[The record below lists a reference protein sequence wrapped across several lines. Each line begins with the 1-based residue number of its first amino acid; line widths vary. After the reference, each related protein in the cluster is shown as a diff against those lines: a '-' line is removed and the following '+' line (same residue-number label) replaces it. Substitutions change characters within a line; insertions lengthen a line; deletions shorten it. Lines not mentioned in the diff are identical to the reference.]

1 MEPQSLNALKKTKIV
16 ATLGPSTNTEEAI
29 RHLAQ
34 HGMNVARLN
43 FSHGTHDE
51 HLHRLN
57 LVRQISKELDKPIAV
72 MQDLQGP
79 RIRLG
84 ILSDEPRILEKGE
97 KVTLK
102 YSKEQTD
109 DNIPVAF
116 DMFPHLA
123 IGDRIL
129 IRDGLIRLSVEK
141 TDKDSAE
148 CIVRVG
154 GEIGSK
160 KGINLPDT
168 KLPTI
173 SFTEKDAE
181 DLVFGLKNKVD
192 YVALSF
198 VQDENDIHNLRAE
211 IAKHAH
217 RPKIV
222 AKIECQ
228 EAIRNLKSII
238 EATDVVMIARGDM
251 ATEVG
256 QEDVPIIQREII
268 RLCRA
273 THTPV
278 IVATQMLESMI
289 KNPVP
294 TRAEVNDIA
303 SAVMDHA
310 DACMLSGETAN
321 GDWPTEAISTMERI
335 IKRVERHHRET
346 LTDFALSTLEESD
359 EQTTAIAAATTILA
373 HQLKAKLIVV
383 ATSSGKTAQRIASYR
398 PPVTVA
404 AVTDNQLTYNQL
416 AMVYGVK
423 SFLVAQMSKNEAGL
437 NSILDHLKE
446 KEYVETGDKVVHVTG
461 EKPGEMGGT
470 SIIKVE
476 TIK

>member
-1 MEPQSLNALKKTKIV
+1 MDAPSHDSLKKTKIV

-29 RHLAQ
+29 KHLGM
-34 HGMNVARLN
+34 HGLNVARLN

-51 HLHRLN
+51 HQHRLDI
-57 LVRQISKELDKPIAV
+57 VRKVAKELNKPIAI

-84 ILSDEPRILEKGE
+84 ALADEPQMLTKGQE
-97 KVTLK
+97 VTLVLG
-102 YSKEQTD
+102 KEQTD
-109 DNIPVAF
+109 DRIPVAF
-116 DMFPHLA
+116 DMFPYLKV
-123 IGDRIL
+123 GDRVL

-141 TDKDSAE
+141 VHKDHAE

-154 GEIGSK
+154 GEIGSR

-168 KLPTI
+168 KLPSI

-198 VQDENDIHNLRAE
+198 VQDAEDIHRLRAT
-211 IAKHAH
+211 IAKHDH

-238 EATDVVMIARGDM
+238 EATDVVMVARGDM

-321 GDWPTEAISTMERI
+321 GDYPTEAISTMERI

-346 LTDFALSTLEESD
+346 LTDFALTTLEESE

-373 HQLKAKLIVV
+373 HQLKAEMIVV
-383 ATSSGKTAQRIASYR
+383 ATTTGKTAQRIASYR

-404 AVTDNQLTYNQL
+404 AITDNELTYNQL

-423 SFLVAQMSKNEAGL
+423 SFLTHKLTKNEEGL
-437 NSILDHLKE
+437 NHIVSQMKE
-446 KEYVETGDKVVHVTG
+446 MGYVKAGDKIVHVTG
-461 EKPGEMGGT
+461 EKPGEVGGT
-470 SIIKVE
+470 SMIKVE
-476 TIK
+476 LIK

>member
-1 MEPQSLNALKKTKIV
+1 MDSHSIDTLKKTKIV
-16 ATLGPSTNTEEAI
+16 STLGPATNTQDMIHA
-29 RHLAQ
+29 LAT

-43 FSHGTHDE
+43 FSHGSHDE
-51 HLHRLN
+51 HQNRLN
-57 LVRQISKELDKPIAV
+57 IVRKVAKDLNKPIAI

-84 ILSDEPRILEKGE
+84 ALADEPQMLSKGQEVILFHG
-97 KVTLK
+97 
-102 YSKEQTD
+102 KEQTD
-109 DNIPVAF
+109 ERIPVAF
-116 DMFPHLA
+116 DMFPHLKV
-123 IGDRIL
+123 GDRIL
-129 IRDGLIRLSVEK
+129 IKDGLIRLSVEE
-141 TDKDSAE
+141 THKDHCR
-148 CIVRVG
+148 CIVRVPG
-154 GEIGSK
+154 DIGSR

-168 KLPTI
+168 KLPSI
-173 SFTEKDAE
+173 SFTEKDAD
-181 DLVFGLKNKVD
+181 DLEFGLKNKVD

-198 VQDENDIHNLRAE
+198 VQDAEDIHKLRAV
-211 IAKHAH
+211 IAKHH
-217 RPKIV
+217 HHPKIV

-238 EATDVVMIARGDM
+238 EATDVVMVARGDM

-321 GDWPTEAISTMERI
+321 GDYPTEAIATMERI

-373 HQLKAKLIVV
+373 HQLKAEIILV

-398 PPVTVA
+398 PPVSVA
-404 AVTDNQLTYNQL
+404 AVTDNELTYNQL
-416 AMVYGVK
+416 AMVYGVT
-423 SFLVAQMSKNEAGL
+423 SFLIPKLSKNEEGL
-437 NSILDHLKE
+437 EKILDEMKQHGHVKP
-446 KEYVETGDKVVHVTG
+446 GDKVVHVTG

-470 SIIKVE
+470 SMIKVE
-476 TIK
+476 IVK

>member
-1 MEPQSLNALKKTKIV
+1 MDSQSLSSLKKTKIV
-16 ATLGPSTNTEEAI
+16 STLGPSTNSEEMI

-51 HLHRLN
+51 HQNRN
-57 LVRQISKELDKPIAV
+57 DWVRKISKELDKPIAV

-84 ILSDEPRILEKGE
+84 ALADEPIMLEKGQ
-97 KVTLK
+97 KITLVLG
-102 YSKEQTD
+102 KEQID
-109 DNIPVAF
+109 DRIPVSF
-116 DMFPHLA
+116 DMFPHLKE
-123 IGDRIL
+123 GDRVL
-129 IRDGLIRLSVEK
+129 IKDGLIRLSVEK
-141 TDKDSAE
+141 TYPDSCD

-154 GEIGSK
+154 GDIGSR

-168 KLPTI
+168 KLPPV
-173 SFTEKDAE
+173 SFTEKDAD
-181 DLVFGLKNKVD
+181 DLKFGLKNKVD

-211 IAKHAH
+211 IAKHEH

-238 EATDVVMIARGDM
+238 EATDVVMVARGDM

-321 GDWPTEAISTMERI
+321 GDFPIEAISTMERI

-346 LTDFALSTLEESD
+346 LTDFALTTLEESD

-373 HQLKAKLIVV
+373 HQLKARLIVV

-404 AVTDNQLTYNQL
+404 AVTDNELTYNQL

-423 SFLVAQMSKNEAGL
+423 SFFVNKMAKSEAGL
-437 NSILDHLKE
+437 DSILDHILAKG
-446 KEYVETGDKVVHVTG
+446 YVESGDKVVHVTG

-470 SIIKVE
+470 SMIKVE

>member
-1 MEPQSLNALKKTKIV
+1 METQSLNSLKKTKIV
-16 ATLGPSTNTEEAI
+16 STLGPSTNSEEAI
-29 RHLAQ
+29 KHLAQ

-43 FSHGTHDE
+43 FSHGTHEE
-51 HLHRLN
+51 HLHRIN
-57 LVRQISKELDKPIAV
+57 WVRKVAKDLDKPIAIL
-72 MQDLQGP
+72 QDLQGP

-84 ILSDEPRILEKGE
+84 VLSDEPRNLVKGE
-97 KVTLK
+97 KVTLVFG
-102 YSKEQTD
+102 KEQKD
-109 DNIPVAF
+109 DRIPVSF
-116 DMFPHLA
+116 DMFPHLKE
-123 IGDRIL
+123 GDRVL
-129 IRDGLIRLSVEK
+129 IKDGLIRLVVEK
-141 TDKDSAE
+141 THPDSAD
-148 CIVRVG
+148 CVVRVG
-154 GEIGSK
+154 GSIGSK

-168 KLPTI
+168 KLPPV

-211 IAKHAH
+211 IAKHPH
-217 RPKIV
+217 HPKIV

-238 EATDVVMIARGDM
+238 EATDVVMVARGDM

-256 QEDVPIIQREII
+256 QEDVPLIQREII

-289 KNPVP
+289 QNPVP

-321 GDWPTEAISTMERI
+321 GDYPIEAISTMERI

-373 HQLKAKLIVV
+373 HQLKAKMIMV

-404 AVTDNQLTYNQL
+404 AVTDNELTYNQL
-416 AMVYGVK
+416 ALVYGVK
-423 SFLVAQMSKNEAGL
+423 SFYVPKLAKNEAGL
-437 NSILDHLKE
+437 ETILEGVQSKG
-446 KEYVETGDKVVHVTG
+446 YVEAGDKVVHVTG

-476 TIK
+476 IIK